1 MTSAPI
7 TDVKSTLMGN
17 IGNITKGL
25 EVQNAES
32 FSKVFDKT
40 QTPASNKTDSTVKK
54 VEDVESIQNHANIQ
68 KNKTSENLKEQTE
81 EVKEVVDLEEME
93 EVAEETANMMVEK
106 VAETFN
112 VSVEEVEAVLE
123 ELGLTALDLLNSE
136 NLTKVVL
143 ALNPETD
150 ALSLMTNESLFADL
164 KALMNTAQELKG
176 QLAEQFSMSEE
187 ELTNFL
193 QQMKEQMAAQNPE
206 ESMMQEEVPTLSEAV
221 ADMPVE
227 AVVED
232 ADVDFVNV
240 ETKANQTVETMD
252 STEGY
257 DGTVIP
263 KTESGATSR
272 REASDFG
279 NNENQNAGTNFNQ
292 QFVNQL
298 TEAIDNAAGSSSSYG
313 VNGQEILRQITDYIR
328 VHVNV
333 ETTEMELQ
341 LHPASLGNI
350 KVQLASTEGVLTAI
364 FTTENEA
371 VKAAL
376 EAQLVQLKDNFA
388 QQGLKVESVEVNV
401 SAQGF
406 ERSLDQQEQQGQ
418 NQFQNANGRNRS
430 RRIRLNGIDG
440 IEDVLP
446 QDMTEDD
453 RIVADMMIR
462 NGNSVDI
469 TV

>member
-143 ALNPETD
+143 VLNPETD

-164 KALMNTAQELKG
+164 KALMNTAQ
-176 QLAEQFSMSEE
+176 
-187 ELTNFL
+187 
-193 QQMKEQMAAQNPE
+193 
-206 ESMMQEEVPTLSEAV
+206 
-221 ADMPVE
+221 
-227 AVVED
+227 
-232 ADVDFVNV
+232 
-240 ETKANQTVETMD
+240 
-252 STEGY
+252 
-257 DGTVIP
+257 
-263 KTESGATSR
+263 
-272 REASDFG
+272 
-279 NNENQNAGTNFNQ
+279 
-292 QFVNQL
+292 
-298 TEAIDNAAGSSSSYG
+298 
-313 VNGQEILRQITDYIR
+313 
-328 VHVNV
+328 
-333 ETTEMELQ
+333 
-341 LHPASLGNI
+341 
-350 KVQLASTEGVLTAI
+350 
-364 FTTENEA
+364 
-371 VKAAL
+371 
-376 EAQLVQLKDNFA
+376 
-388 QQGLKVESVEVNV
+388 
-401 SAQGF
+401 
-406 ERSLDQQEQQGQ
+406 
-418 NQFQNANGRNRS
+418 
-430 RRIRLNGIDG
+430 
-440 IEDVLP
+440 
-446 QDMTEDD
+446 
-453 RIVADMMIR
+453 
-462 NGNSVDI
+462 
-469 TV
+469 

>member
-7 TDVKSTLMGN
+7 TDVKSTLMGS
-17 IGNITKGL
+17 IGNTTKGM

-279 NNENQNAGTNFNQ
+279 NNENQNTGTSFNQ

-298 TEAIDNAAGSSSSYG
+298 TEAIDNATGSSSSYG

-364 FTTENEA
+364 FTTENEV

-418 NQFQNANGRNRS
+418 NRFQNANGRNRS

-440 IEDVLP
+440 AEGVLP
-446 QDMTEDD
+446 EDMAEDD

>member
-17 IGNITKGL
+17 IGNTTKGL
-25 EVQNAES
+25 EVQSAES

-93 EVAEETANMMVEK
+93 EVAEETANVMIEK

-123 ELGLTALDLLNSE
+123 ELGLTVLDLLNSE

-176 QLAEQFSMSEE
+176 QMAEQFSMSEE

-227 AVVED
+227 TVPVEMDVVEAVVED
-232 ADVDFVNV
+232 ADVDYVNV
-240 ETKANQTVETMD
+240 ETKTNQTVETMD
-252 STEGY
+252 NTEGY

-406 ERSLDQQEQQGQ
+406 EL
-418 NQFQNANGRNRS
+418 
-430 RRIRLNGIDG
+430 
-440 IEDVLP
+440 
-446 QDMTEDD
+446 
-453 RIVADMMIR
+453 
-462 NGNSVDI
+462 
-469 TV
+469 